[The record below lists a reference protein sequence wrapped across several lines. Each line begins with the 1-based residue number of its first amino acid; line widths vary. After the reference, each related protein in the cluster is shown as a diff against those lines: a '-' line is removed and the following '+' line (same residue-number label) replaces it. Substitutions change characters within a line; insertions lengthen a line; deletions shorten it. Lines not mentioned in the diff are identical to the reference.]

1 MGRELE
7 EEGAALATSPRPS
20 RRVASLAKKEA
31 FKAGYAHIRR
41 RDPKLR
47 PILDAQGVLEFNPEG
62 DPFESLVESIL
73 SQQLAGSAASAII
86 KKVRA
91 LFPGGELDARR
102 MHRVDPKKLRGAG
115 VSPQKLSYLKDLSA
129 RVVNRT
135 LDLESLESMT
145 DEEII
150 EVLDEVKGIG
160 PWTVHMFLIF
170 TLGRPDVLPVG
181 DYGIQTSVQSVY
193 GLAELPKKAD
203 IERLAE
209 RWRPYSTVASLYL
222 WHAKDRPE
230 AKARSTEGAS
240 KDK

>member
-1 MGRELE
+1 MGGELE
-7 EEGAALATSPRPS
+7 EEGADLEASSRPKA
-20 RRVASLAKKEA
+20 RPASLAKKEA
-31 FKAGYAHIRR
+31 FKAGYAHIRE

-47 PILDAQGVLEFNPEG
+47 PILEARGVLEFKPEG

-73 SQQLAGSAASAII
+73 SQQLAGSAASAIT

-91 LFPGGELDARR
+91 LFPGGQLDAKR
-102 MHRVDPKKLRGAG
+102 MHRIDPKKLRAAG

-129 RVVNRT
+129 RVVKGT
-135 LDLESLESMT
+135 LDLKSLESMA

-209 RWRPYSTVASLYL
+209 RWHPYSTVASLYL

-230 AKARSTEGAS
+230 AEARSAESVS